1 MSDLSTSRFLR
12 ASLGSMESPRVTQPR
27 RISHACFGS
36 DEQNAYGTREV
47 GLIWLMSC
55 NVFGFVAPILDQVVV
70 ITNPFMLAIE
80 DTSHAR
86 AH

>member
-1 MSDLSTSRFLR
+1 MSELSTSRFLR
-12 ASLGSMESPRVTQPR
+12 ASLGSMESHKPRQR
-27 RISHACFGS
+27 SHACFGS

-70 ITNPFMLAIE
+70 ITNPFMLAFE